1 MDCGKILGK
10 LGQNDGMPDVEMTD
24 AEWRERLSP
33 DQFAVLRQ
41 AATEPPGTGE
51 LLHEKRLGLFRC
63 AACDNPLFRSDAKYE
78 SGCGWPS
85 FFESLGP
92 EALTEQE
99 DRSHGMRRVEIRCA
113 RCGSHMGHVFPD
125 GPPPTGL
132 RFCMNSL
139 AMRFDP
145 EDQPAP
151 GGSGSAGG
159 AG

>member
-1 MDCGKILGK
+1 MAIQSTTCGLRKIDK
-10 LGQNDGMPDVEMTD
+10 TDGMPEVEMTE
-24 AEWRERLSP
+24 AEWRERLRP
-33 DQFAVLRQ
+33 EQFSVLRQ

-51 LLHEKRLGLFRC
+51 LLHEKGVGLFRC
-63 AACDNPLFRSDAKYE
+63 AACGNPLFRSDAKYE

-85 FFESLGP
+85 FFQSLGP
-92 EALTEQE
+92 EALTEHE

-113 RCGSHMGHVFPD
+113 RCASHMGHVFPD

-145 EDQPAP
+145 DEE
-151 GGSGSAGG
+151 SAANG
-159 AG
+159 

>member
-1 MDCGKILGK
+1 
-10 LGQNDGMPDVEMTD
+10 MPEVEMTE

-33 DQFAVLRQ
+33 AQYAVLRE
-41 AATEPPGTGE
+41 AATEPPGSGE
-51 LLHEKRLGLFRC
+51 LLQEKRGGLF
-63 AACDNPLFRSDAKYE
+63 ACGACGNPLFRSDAKYE

-92 EALTEQE
+92 EALTEHE
-99 DRSHGMRRVEIRCA
+99 DVSHGMRRVEIRCA

-145 EDQPAP
+145 EESPR
-151 GGSGSAGG
+151 
-159 AG
+159 

>member
-1 MDCGKILGK
+1 
-10 LGQNDGMPDVEMTD
+10 MPEVEMTE

-33 DQFAVLRQ
+33 AQYAVLRE
-41 AATEPPGTGE
+41 AATEPPGSGE
-51 LLHEKRLGLFRC
+51 LLHEKRGGLF
-63 AACDNPLFRSDAKYE
+63 ACGACGNPLFRSDAKYE

-92 EALTEQE
+92 EALIEHE
-99 DRSHGMRRVEIRCA
+99 DVSHGMRRVEIRCA

-145 EDQPAP
+145 EEPP
-151 GGSGSAGG
+151 R
-159 AG
+159 

>member
-1 MDCGKILGK
+1 MHIDKTG
-10 LGQNDGMPDVEMTD
+10 GMPEVELTD
-24 AEWRERLSP
+24 AEWRERLSA
-33 DQFAVLRQ
+33 DQYAVLRQ

-51 LLHEKRLGLFRC
+51 LLHEKGIGLFRC
-63 AACDNPLFRSDAKYE
+63 AACGNPLFRSDAKYE

-92 EALTEQE
+92 EALTEHE

-139 AMRFDP
+139 AMRFDAD
-145 EDQPAP
+145 EASAPA
-151 GGSGSAGG
+151 
-159 AG
+159 